1 MLRSKELDGTKKK
14 RGQREVG
21 RRRDEAGRTRAHLRR
36 HIERFAEKL
45 SISDP
50 KRRAV
55 KVDEALFVEVTAV
68 AGSVLDE
75 KTRTVRSERGGEL
88 FSREKRYLVHIVEP
102 EHFSILGTSVTH
114 TSPGGVD
121 VEMGSWVI
129 LDWRREKTKNAS
141 AVVANRWR

>member
-1 MLRSKELDGTKKK
+1 M
-14 RGQREVG
+14 
-21 RRRDEAGRTRAHLRR
+21 
-36 HIERFAEKL
+36 
-45 SISDP
+45 
-50 KRRAV
+50 
-55 KVDEALFVEVTAV
+55 DEALFVEVTAV

-88 FSREKRYLVHIVEP
+88 LSREKRYLVHIVEP

-129 LDWRREKTKNAS
+129 LDWKREKTKNAS